1 LEYKLNILNK
11 GGKMK
16 NKIYQ
21 KVLKRIVMF
30 VVLLLLLLPVVSFA
44 QAEVY
49 TIDLGDYNLPVWD
62 FSGDYYT
69 YASYHDQVSLYI
81 SFDIAQDAVGKVTGY
96 GNVEVGAL
104 GYYFDVPVEVK
115 GKINVKN
122 GIVTFKFSL
131 KGEDDFS
138 LYGEDIWL
146 KVMISGATVVLNRAT
161 GTMYGT
167 AKAKM
172 CAKAN
177 VQGQKI
183 SGCDKSDEI
192 VMDLDVPYGM
202 TGGAILEIDAALDE
216 KDKKLEG
223 SGELTLSNGDEY
235 PLYVKGKYNS
245 KKAET
250 KLSLKGSDEASK
262 KIKVKLS
269 INERSGTA
277 TDINAKA
284 LGKKL
289 KYKQ

>member
-1 LEYKLNILNK
+1 
-11 GGKMK
+11 MK
-16 NKIYQ
+16 NKVYQ

-44 QAEVY
+44 QAEAY
-49 TIDLGDYNLPVWD
+49 TIDLEDYNLPVWD
-62 FSGDYYT
+62 FSDSYYTSADYY
-69 YASYHDQVSLYI
+69 DGQVGLGI
-81 SFDIAQDAVGKVTGY
+81 SITIVQDVAGKVTGSGY
-96 GNVEVGAL
+96 VEVEAL

-146 KVMISGATVVLNRAT
+146 KVMISRATVVLNRAT

-183 SGCDKSDEI
+183 SGCDKPDEI
-192 VMDLDVPYGM
+192 VMDLDGPSGM

-216 KDKKLEG
+216 KGKKLEG
-223 SGELTLSNGDEY
+223 SAELTLSNGDEY
-235 PLYVKGKYNS
+235 PLYAKGKYNS
-245 KKAET
+245 KKDET

-269 INERSGTA
+269 INERNGTA
-277 TDINAKA
+277 TDIKAKA
-284 LGKKL
+284 LGQKL
-289 KYKQ
+289 KYKVQ